1 MNYSQL
7 VIELSQ
13 QSGVTPEQARDCA
26 DAVVKWIVNRTIDA
40 GLLSIPD
47 FGKFEIVKHD
57 EYILH
62 DRGSRKRFLVPP
74 HLSVHFLHYALLND
88 DLSEKQSS
96 QPSVFVALAEMLV
109 RQNGLDSSAAEK
121 LAIGFFK
128 SILVGMDLGEA
139 VEVDGLGSF
148 LLTKVRVGQRVYGKV
163 LFTPD
168 EKFSATVNRPFDF
181 FEQEEL
187 HDGID
192 FDDIKTLDSHEK
204 SAEADDTQSFLIS
217 NEQPASVA
225 SEPVESSEENAPE
238 STEESEVDQSDESE
252 AERAEENEQVITEE
266 SEPEALQA
274 DGGENTPSA
283 DGPDVHDGG
292 PEETEPVK
300 PVTAAE
306 VEATPGDSADD
317 ADVSEEAVKEPVRQ
331 GSNMLRNVL
340 IGVAGILLL
349 AGIAFWLNK
358 GNGEDRDLALTD
370 TLSTTVVTNVEA
382 EGENENLS
390 EAATTGVITRD
401 TLDYQAMNAQIPYGA
416 YDIVGV
422 DTVITVMKGQTLEDI
437 SRFFLGTDILI
448 YLTVLNDGNTTPQEG
463 EKYKIPKLKL
473 RKRR

>member
-74 HLSVHFLHYALLND
+74 HLSVHFLHYALLSD

-168 EKFSATVNRPFDF
+168 EKFSAIVNRPFDF

-217 NEQPASVA
+217 DEQPASVA

-252 AERAEENEQVITEE
+252 AERAKENEQVITEE

-274 DGGENTPSA
+274 DGGENTPSV

-317 ADVSEEAVKEPVRQ
+317 ADVSEEAEEEPVRQ

-370 TLSTTVVTNVEA
+370 TLSTTVATNVEA

-448 YLTVLNDGNTTPQEG
+448 YLTVLNNGNTTPQEG

>member
-1 MNYSQL
+1 M
-7 VIELSQ
+7 
-13 QSGVTPEQARDCA
+13 
-26 DAVVKWIVNRTIDA
+26 
-40 GLLSIPD
+40 
-47 FGKFEIVKHD
+47 
-57 EYILH
+57 
-62 DRGSRKRFLVPP
+62 
-74 HLSVHFLHYALLND
+74 
-88 DLSEKQSS
+88 
-96 QPSVFVALAEMLV
+96 
-109 RQNGLDSSAAEK
+109 
-121 LAIGFFK
+121 
-128 SILVGMDLGEA
+128 
-139 VEVDGLGSF
+139 
-148 LLTKVRVGQRVYGKV
+148 
-163 LFTPD
+163 
-168 EKFSATVNRPFDF
+168 
-181 FEQEEL
+181 
-187 HDGID
+187 
-192 FDDIKTLDSHEK
+192 
-204 SAEADDTQSFLIS
+204 
-217 NEQPASVA
+217 
-225 SEPVESSEENAPE
+225 ESSEENAPE
-238 STEESEVDQSDESE
+238 STEESEVDQSDETE

-274 DGGENTPSA
+274 DEGENTPSA

-317 ADVSEEAVKEPVRQ
+317 ADVSEEAEEEPVRQ

-370 TLSTTVVTNVEA
+370 TLSTTVATNVEA